1 MRDYRIRITGEY
13 DVLVVSPRMLERL
26 IARIRQS
33 DSRELVIPAEEILPP
48 GYTDYLARVLEA
60 NGEQDGAKSGQNVY
74 DVLAGQIENLKV
86 EEDPCFDRVE
96 AEFPGK
102 IPGAGPQFDVEAR
115 EQFFLFTKQKNTV
128 FRYVFANEDGEEASV
143 LLEYLS
149 Y

>member
-1 MRDYRIRITGEY
+1 MREYRIRITGEY

-33 DSRELVIPAEEILPP
+33 DSRELVIPVEEILPP
-48 GYTDYLARVLEA
+48 GYTDYLSRVLEA
-60 NGEQDGAKSGQNVY
+60 NGEQDGEKSGQNVY

>member
-1 MRDYRIRITGEY
+1 MREYRIRITGEY

-60 NGEQDGAKSGQNVY
+60 NGEQDGKKSGQNVY

-128 FRYVFANEDGEEASV
+128 FHYVFANEDGEEASV

>member
-1 MRDYRIRITGEY
+1 MREYRIRITGEY

-48 GYTDYLARVLEA
+48 GYTDYLSRVLEA
-60 NGEQDGAKSGQNVY
+60 NGEQDGEKSGQNVY

-128 FRYVFANEDGEEASV
+128 FRYVLANEDGEEASV

>member
-48 GYTDYLARVLEA
+48 GYADYLARVLEA
-60 NGEQDGAKSGQNVY
+60 NGEQNDEKSGQSVY

-86 EEDPCFDRVE
+86 EEDLCFDRVE

-128 FRYVFANEDGEEASV
+128 FRYVFANEDSEEASV

>member
-1 MRDYRIRITGEY
+1 MREYRIRITGEY
-13 DVLVVSPRMLERL
+13 DVLVVSPRMIERL

-48 GYTDYLARVLEA
+48 GYTDYLSRVLEA
-60 NGEQDGAKSGQNVY
+60 NGEQDGEKSGQNVY

-128 FRYVFANEDGEEASV
+128 FSYVFANEDGEDASV

>member
-1 MRDYRIRITGEY
+1 M
-13 DVLVVSPRMLERL
+13 VFFCPFH
-26 IARIRQS
+26 
-33 DSRELVIPAEEILPP
+33 PADRGEEILSLIFSTDIHKYNSCLL
-48 GYTDYLARVLEA
+48 YTSLEA
-60 NGEQDGAKSGQNVY
+60 NGEQDDEKSGQSVY

-86 EEDPCFDRVE
+86 EEDLCFDRVE

>member
-1 MRDYRIRITGEY
+1 MREYRIRITGEY
-13 DVLVVSPRMLERL
+13 DVLVVSPRMIERL
-26 IARIRQS
+26 ITRIRQS

-48 GYTDYLARVLEA
+48 GYTDYLSRVLEA
-60 NGEQDGAKSGQNVY
+60 NGEQDGEKSGQNVY

-128 FRYVFANEDGEEASV
+128 FRYVFANEDGERRV
-143 LLEYLS
+143 S

>member
-1 MRDYRIRITGEY
+1 
-13 DVLVVSPRMLERL
+13 MLFR
-26 IARIRQS
+26 S
-33 DSRELVIPAEEILPP
+33 
-48 GYTDYLARVLEA
+48 
-60 NGEQDGAKSGQNVY
+60 
-74 DVLAGQIENLKV
+74 VLAGQIENLKV

>member
-1 MRDYRIRITGEY
+1 MREYRIRITGEY

-33 DSRELVIPAEEILPP
+33 DSRELVIPAEEILLP
-48 GYTDYLARVLEA
+48 GYTDYLSRVLEA
-60 NGEQDGAKSGQNVY
+60 NGEQDGEKSGQNVY

>member
-1 MRDYRIRITGEY
+1 MREYRIRITGEY

-48 GYTDYLARVLEA
+48 GYTDYLSRVLEA
-60 NGEQDGAKSGQNVY
+60 NGEQDGEKSGQNVY

-86 EEDPCFDRVE
+86 EEDPCFAWRRSFRE
-96 AEFPGK
+96 RSRERGRSLTWRPGNSFFFLQSRK
-102 IPGAGPQFDVEAR
+102 IPSFAMYLPTKTAR
-115 EQFFLFTKQKNTV
+115 RRV
-128 FRYVFANEDGEEASV
+128 
-143 LLEYLS
+143 S